1 MGHGSATVSVRIGV
15 FGAPGTGKSA
25 LVAALLQATDT
36 AHAAPATRP
45 PPGTAAGAAASATDA
60 AVLTTPRAAHAG
72 SCSTGLLAA
81 TPETTTST
89 ATETTAPSATLE
101 AQETQEL
108 EHTVVLSLGGCNGGA
123 RAKVVVVDVP
133 GVLCTRDTFGE
144 TLGHLAREEQLL
156 QGDLS
161 DDDDDDDND
170 ETATTTD
177 TATAES
183 GAAAE
188 SGATLAMV
196 CDAFVVCYDPGAP
209 ETLDAAAD
217 LLPLLAAPRD
227 PLPVRGVLC
236 ATHSDC
242 AAASAALRA
251 AHRRARAEGAR
262 LAAHSGLAHCT
273 AAARDPASAAACFR
287 AAVAEAQ
294 RAIPTSD
301 DVAAEQCCRDL
312 ASIVCA
318 CTIN

>member
-1 MGHGSATVSVRIGV
+1 M
-15 FGAPGTGKSA
+15 
-25 LVAALLQATDT
+25 
-36 AHAAPATRP
+36 
-45 PPGTAAGAAASATDA
+45 
-60 AVLTTPRAAHAG
+60 
-72 SCSTGLLAA
+72 
-81 TPETTTST
+81 
-89 ATETTAPSATLE
+89 
-101 AQETQEL
+101 
-108 EHTVVLSLGGCNGGA
+108 
-123 RAKVVVVDVP
+123 VDVP

-161 DDDDDDDND
+161 DDDDDDDEDDD

-242 AAASAALRA
+242 AAASAGLRA

-273 AAARDPASAAACFR
+273 AAARATPRAPPRASARPSPRRSAPSPPATTSPPSSAAA
-287 AAVAEAQ
+287 
-294 RAIPTSD
+294 TSP
-301 DVAAEQCCRDL
+301 
-312 ASIVCA
+312 ASSAPAPSTERRGGGRVSLGDEW
-318 CTIN
+318 T